1 MSQNQSPEQ
10 IKKEEVMREYVL
22 AKAKP
27 REDRT
32 AAEEA
37 LIAKVELWM
46 AL

>member
-22 AKAKP
+22 AKAKRP
-27 REDRT
+27 EERT
-32 AAEEA
+32 PAEER

-46 AL
+46 SL